1 MCKDNFVVFKENGF
15 ILMNLNGMGWL
26 QEKSMVAVWNFRAV
40 SAFSWKQ
47 RNTKND
53 PFRDGWP

>member
-1 MCKDNFVVFKENGF
+1 
-15 ILMNLNGMGWL
+15 MNLNGMGWL